1 MKLRHLG
8 RTGLQVSPVGLG
20 TWAFGSP
27 SIYGAVD
34 AAAAD
39 RTVQGALDA
48 GVNFFDTAPL
58 YGTKEEDGI
67 AERVLGRALGAARDR
82 VIIATKFGRYHSRV
96 HTNEFFDAANL
107 RWSVEQSLTR
117 LGTDRLDVLFF
128 HSPTHPAK
136 INDDIWAE
144 FAALKRA
151 GKVRFVG
158 LSCGFLRDTAEMT
171 TSWSAAGRIDVA
183 QIAYSL
189 FYREWEPIIAQLARD
204 GVGLI
209 ARESMAN
216 GFLAGV
222 FHRDTVFPAGS
233 LNARYSRAEIAER
246 VDAAE
251 RYRTLLVRGDIP
263 NLATAASRWVLD
275 NPAFSVVLAGA
286 RNFAEL
292 QDAICAA
299 RSAPY
304 QPAELAEARRL
315 HTKDFSPA

>member
-1 MKLRHLG
+1 MNYRPLG
-8 RTGLQVSPVGLG
+8 KTGISVSEIGLG

-27 SIYGAVD
+27 SIYGSVD

-48 GVNFFDTAPL
+48 GVNFFYTAQP

-67 AERVLGRALGAARDR
+67 AEKVLGRALGAARDR
-82 VIIATKFGRYHSRV
+82 VLIATKFGRYHSRV
-96 HTNEFFDAANL
+96 HTNEFFDATNL
-107 RWSVEQSLTR
+107 RWSVEQSLAR

-128 HSPTHPAK
+128 HSPTHPSK
-136 INDDIWAE
+136 INDDLWAE

-158 LSCGFLRDTAEMT
+158 LSCGFIRDTADMT
-171 TSWSAAGRIDVA
+171 TAWSAAGRIDVA
-183 QIAYSL
+183 QVAYSL

-204 GVGLI
+204 GVGLV

-222 FHRDTVFPAGS
+222 FQRDTVFPAGS

-246 VDAAE
+246 VEAAD
-251 RYRTLLVRGDIP
+251 RYRALLVRGDVP
-263 NLATAASRWVLD
+263 NLATAANRWVLD
-275 NPAFSVVLAGA
+275 NPSFALVLAGA
-286 RNFAEL
+286 KNFGEL
-292 QDAICAA
+292 QDAIRASNCTPY
-299 RSAPY
+299 SA
-304 QPAELAEARRL
+304 AELTETRRL